1 MELSEETKGI
11 LMLAA
16 RDSIQSLFSEKR
28 PPVIDYTYYPD
39 LLKQGFGVFVTI
51 IVDNQLRGCI
61 GYITSSMSLF
71 DTVCDSAIQAASN
84 DPRFFPIAEE
94 ELPHVNIEISVLSP
108 LMDITS
114 YDQIQIG
121 QHGLVLEDEYYRAV
135 LLPQVA
141 IENKYDVE
149 QFLTALCEK
158 AGIQPYSWKTDN
170 LNIKVFTASIFS
182 ELGSR
187 RRTYEQS

>member
-1 MELSEETKGI
+1 
-11 LMLAA
+11 MLAA
-16 RDSIQSLFSEKR
+16 RDAIQSLFSEKR
-28 PPVIDYTYYPD
+28 PPVIDYTYYPE
-39 LLKQGFGVFVTI
+39 LLKNGYGVFVTI
-51 IVDNQLRGCI
+51 IVNDQLRGCI
-61 GYITSSMSLF
+61 GYITSNMSLF

-84 DPRFFPIAEE
+84 DPRFYPISED
-94 ELPHVNIEISVLSP
+94 ELSSSNIEISVLSP
-108 LMDITS
+108 LMEITN

-121 QHGLVLEDEYYRAV
+121 KHGLVLEDDYYRAI

-141 IENKYDVE
+141 VDSNYDVD

-158 AGIQPYSWKTDN
+158 AGIEPYAWRTDP

-187 RRTYEQS
+187 RRTYERY

>member
-1 MELSEETKGI
+1 MELAEETKGI

-28 PPVIDYTYYPD
+28 PPVIDYTYYPE
-39 LLKQGFGVFVTI
+39 LLKQGLGVFVTI

-61 GYITSSMSLF
+61 GYITSNMSLF

-141 IENKYDVE
+141 IENNYDVE

-158 AGIQPYSWKTDN
+158 AGIQPYAWKTDN

>member
-1 MELSEETKGI
+1 MELTEETKGI

-16 RDSIQSLFSEKR
+16 RDAIQSLFSEKR
-28 PPVIDYTYYPD
+28 PPIIDYTYYPD

-51 IVDNQLRGCI
+51 IVNDQLRGCI
-61 GYITSSMSLF
+61 GYITSNMSLF

-84 DPRFFPIAEE
+84 DPRFYPIAEE
-94 ELPHVNIEISVLSP
+94 ELPNTNIEISVLSP

-121 QHGLVLEDEYYRAV
+121 EHGLVLEDEYYRAV

-141 IENKYDVE
+141 VDNNYDIE

-158 AGIQPYSWKTDN
+158 AGIEPYSWKTEN
-170 LNIKVFTASIFS
+170 LNIKVFTAAIFS
-182 ELGSR
+182 EMGSR
-187 RRTYEQS
+187 RRTYERN